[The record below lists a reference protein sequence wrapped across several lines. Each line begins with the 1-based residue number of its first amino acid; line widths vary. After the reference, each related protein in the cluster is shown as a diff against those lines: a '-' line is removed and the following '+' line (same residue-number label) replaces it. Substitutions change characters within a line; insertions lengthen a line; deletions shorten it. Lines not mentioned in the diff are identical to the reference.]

1 MSPRL
6 ASRRLFFG
14 LWPEPIVADQ
24 LAAIGTALEAKPEYP
39 EDLHLTVLFLGQVPE
54 TRIEAL
60 LAAAGQIRQAP
71 VYQPLVSL
79 EVWPQSGVLG
89 LIGDPVAPLES
100 LREALG
106 RASRAAGLDLLRE
119 RVEFRPHVTLARGVD
134 PHAAFAPLRVAAV
147 LLVARRFTLAQ
158 SLPRRDGRRYEALA
172 SWSLE

>member
-6 ASRRLFFG
+6 ASRRLFFA
-14 LWPEPIVADQ
+14 LWPEPLVAEQ
-24 LAAIGTALEAKPEYP
+24 LAAVGTGIGAKPECL
-39 EDLHLTVLFLGQVPE
+39 EDLHLTALFLGQVPE

-60 LAAAGQIRQAP
+60 LAAAGQIRHGP

-79 EVWPQSGVLG
+79 EVWPQSGVLC
-89 LIGDPVAPLES
+89 LVGDPVAPLEG

-106 RASRAAGLDLLRE
+106 RASRAAGLDLVRE
-119 RVEFRPHVTLARGVD
+119 RLEFRPHVTLGRIVD
-134 PHAAFAPLRVAAV
+134 PGAALAPPRVAAV
-147 LLVARRFTLAQ
+147 LLVARRFTLAE